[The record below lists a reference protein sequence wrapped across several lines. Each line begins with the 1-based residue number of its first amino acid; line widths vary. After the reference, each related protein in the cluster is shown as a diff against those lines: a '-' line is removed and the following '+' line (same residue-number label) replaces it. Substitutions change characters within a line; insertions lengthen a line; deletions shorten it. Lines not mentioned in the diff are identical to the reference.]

1 MHSLADVALDLAIFD
16 FVAFVA
22 MGFALGDGNF
32 HLGQATGKINPQG
45 NQGEAFLDDFTLQF
59 FDFTTMGQKFADSG
73 GFMIDKIA
81 VFVKGNGA
89 ANEEKF
95 TVVNATISLFQIGP
109 ALAEAFDLGTGQG
122 NSGFQLFQ
130 KMEIEAGL
138 FVFDGGAVFIGTI
151 RVFIGLFTH
160 CLCLLCL
167 VLFQAI
173 ADLSGS

>member
-1 MHSLADVALDLAIFD
+1 MSNVALDLAVFD

-22 MGFALGDGNF
+22 MGFALGDGDF
-32 HLGQATGKINPQG
+32 HLGQATSEINPQG
-45 NQGEAFLDDFTLQF
+45 DQGEAFLDDFTLQF
-59 FDFTTMGQKFADSG
+59 FDFAAMGQKFAGSG
-73 GFMIDKIA
+73 GFMIDKVA
-81 VFVKGNGA
+81 VFVKGDGA
-89 ANEEKF
+89 ADEEKF
-95 TVVNATISLFQIGP
+95 AVVDATISLFQIGP

-122 NSGFQLFQ
+122 NSGFQLFE

-167 VLFQAI
+167 VLFRVI